1 MYKHQCYKLRKV
13 QNYKARAVCHSQRA
27 SLNSSTQRDHDGA
40 SHLTNQPTD
49 QQPANRATTNQP
61 TVELRNHY
69 LQAALGYTTN
79 ASKRQQLQDKDE
91 DDNPDDE
98 DRIRNNVVW
107 EGSIARQW
115 SRQQQLDD
123 ILTSA
128 LQE

>member
-1 MYKHQCYKLRKV
+1 MPILGGP
-13 QNYKARAVCHSQRA
+13 
-27 SLNSSTQRDHDGA
+27 SLA
-40 SHLTNQPTD
+40 
-49 QQPANRATTNQP
+49 
-61 TVELRNHY
+61 VELRNH

-79 ASKRQQLQDKDE
+79 PSKRQQQQDKDE

-98 DRIRNNVVW
+98 DRTRNNVVW

-115 SRQQQLDD
+115 SQQQQLDD